1 MVPAIPFGQLAE
13 ERMQYTVTM
22 VTPIVKKW
30 ATVLALVGMAGTA
43 IVSAGQ
49 ADEADAKRLL
59 KAMSDYLGAQ
69 KAMSFDYD
77 VNLELVST
85 RREGGF
91 PAYKKGDPG

>member
-1 MVPAIPFGQLAE
+1 MGI
-13 ERMQYTVTM
+13 
-22 VTPIVKKW
+22 
-30 ATVLALVGMAGTA
+30 
-43 IVSAGQ
+43 SAAQ
-49 ADEADAKRLL
+49 ADEANAKRLL
-59 KAMSDYLGAQ
+59 KAMSDYLAAE